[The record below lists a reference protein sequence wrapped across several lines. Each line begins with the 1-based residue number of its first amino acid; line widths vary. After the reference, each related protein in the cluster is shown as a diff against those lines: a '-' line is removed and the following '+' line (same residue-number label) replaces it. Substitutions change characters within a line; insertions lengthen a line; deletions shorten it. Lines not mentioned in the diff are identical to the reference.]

1 MSKLYNNYLALK
13 KENESTLFLFK
24 SGIFYI
30 FLDEDAT
37 KISNILGLKLT
48 MLNENIVK
56 CGFPASALSKYIKQ
70 LDELNISYKIIDPN
84 IREINSISEYVENTD
99 ALQVVKTIKEL
110 DLNKI
115 SPIEAL
121 NILTNIKNKLTKE

>member
-37 KISNILGLKLT
+37 KISNILG
-48 MLNENIVK
+48 V
-56 CGFPASALSKYIKQ
+56 SK
-70 LDELNISYKIIDPN
+70 
-84 IREINSISEYVENTD
+84 SE
-99 ALQVVKTIKEL
+99 AVKTFSGFVL
-110 DLNKI
+110 VC
-115 SPIEAL
+115 A
-121 NILTNIKNKLTKE
+121 

>member
-1 MSKLYNNYLALK
+1 MSKLYNNYLKLK

-37 KISNILGLKLT
+37 KISNLIGLKLT

-84 IREINSISEYVENTD
+84 ICEINSINEYVENTD
-99 ALQVVKTIKEL
+99 ALQVVKAIKEL
-110 DLNKI
+110 DLNNI

-121 NILTNIKNKLTKE
+121 NILINIQNKLTKE

>member
-1 MSKLYNNYLALK
+1 MSKLYNNYLKLK
-13 KENESTLFLFK
+13 KENESTLSLFK

-37 KISNILGLKLT
+37 KISNLIGLKLT

-84 IREINSISEYVENTD
+84 ICEINSINEYVENTD
-99 ALQVVKTIKEL
+99 ALQVVKAIKEL
-110 DLNKI
+110 DLNNI

-121 NILTNIKNKLTKE
+121 NILINIQNKLTKE

>member
-48 MLNENIVK
+48 MLN
-56 CGFPASALSKYIKQ
+56 
-70 LDELNISYKIIDPN
+70 
-84 IREINSISEYVENTD
+84 
-99 ALQVVKTIKEL
+99 
-110 DLNKI
+110 
-115 SPIEAL
+115 
-121 NILTNIKNKLTKE
+121 